1 MERTNELL
9 FQMILYISVIWILS
23 NCQQL
28 YESECNSQHDS
39 FYRVCKVNAL
49 ETTIQRSEKQNKE
62 LLLRLSD
69 REQKNLKSIAAY
81 RDILKLYG
89 SQIVPNGM
97 YVVGF
102 FLYNII
108 VLLIT
113 HCLKCIWYHLLGIFL
128 NNKNW
133 DSQKDF
139 LLHLSMIKE
148 KRCSIHCV
156 ILFPQWKI
164 IKLQIHWNYYT
175 MYNWFTFDLLLF
187 CHFIIHCQTPVLQK
201 FVYNTL
207 SLSSEVL
214 RTVTDITIVL
224 NRADSFTKSGQRHI
238 FMSVFILL
246 CFRRKH
252 WNVKTTQRSFVGNAL
267 RPLGNVNYLWIL
279 VILVGR

>member
-89 SQIVPNGM
+89 SQIVPNSM

-102 FLYNII
+102 FFKQYHCFAYHS
-108 VLLIT
+108 LLEMY
-113 HCLKCIWYHLLGIFL
+113 LVPPSWNFL
-128 NNKNW
+128 
-133 DSQKDF
+133 
-139 LLHLSMIKE
+139 E
-148 KRCSIHCV
+148 
-156 ILFPQWKI
+156 
-164 IKLQIHWNYYT
+164 
-175 MYNWFTFDLLLF
+175 
-187 CHFIIHCQTPVLQK
+187 
-201 FVYNTL
+201 
-207 SLSSEVL
+207 
-214 RTVTDITIVL
+214 
-224 NRADSFTKSGQRHI
+224 
-238 FMSVFILL
+238 
-246 CFRRKH
+246 
-252 WNVKTTQRSFVGNAL
+252 
-267 RPLGNVNYLWIL
+267 
-279 VILVGR
+279 

>member
-1 MERTNELL
+1 MTQIMERTNELL

-102 FLYNII
+102 FFLYNII

-148 KRCSIHCV
+148 KQFIVWFCFLSERSLNCKSTE
-156 ILFPQWKI
+156 I
-164 IKLQIHWNYYT
+164 IIQCTI
-175 MYNWFTFDLLLF
+175 DLLLICCYSVISLYTVRHQYCGNLF
-187 CHFIIHCQTPVLQK
+187 TTHWACHRKFYGLSQILQLFWTEQIRSQK
-201 FVYNTL
+201 VANAISSWVCLSFYVFGGNTEMWKL
-207 SLSSEVL
+207 L
-214 RTVTDITIVL
+214 R
-224 NRADSFTKSGQRHI
+224 G
-238 FMSVFILL
+238 LL
-246 CFRRKH
+246 WETLWGH
-252 WNVKTTQRSFVGNAL
+252 
-267 RPLGNVNYLWIL
+267 LGM
-279 VILVGR
+279 